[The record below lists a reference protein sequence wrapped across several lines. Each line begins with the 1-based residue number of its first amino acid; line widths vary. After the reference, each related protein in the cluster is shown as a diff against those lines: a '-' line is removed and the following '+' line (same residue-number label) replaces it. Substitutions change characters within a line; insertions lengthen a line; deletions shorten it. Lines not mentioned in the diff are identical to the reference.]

1 MLLLTLTLFTG
12 IILFV
17 AGILFLVRNQKL
29 TQKIQDFPRS
39 KILSIIFMS
48 TGCAWFLY
56 RHVFQLSEADFGD
69 YKLIISLVTL
79 FIFFSSFIFTSD
91 FLAVRGLSIV
101 ILLYAREVLD
111 AAFLQEPT
119 SRLVHVSVIYLFII
133 LALYFGA
140 WPYRMRDSLNYLFE
154 KPRRA
159 SVLGLSSVLTAV
171 SIFISAFFL

>member
-1 MLLLTLTLFTG
+1 
-12 IILFV
+12 
-17 AGILFLVRNQKL
+17 
-29 TQKIQDFPRS
+29 
-39 KILSIIFMS
+39 MS

-119 SRLVHVSVIYLFII
+119 SRLVHGSVIYLFII
-133 LALYFGA
+133 
-140 WPYRMRDSLNYLFE
+140 
-154 KPRRA
+154 
-159 SVLGLSSVLTAV
+159 
-171 SIFISAFFL
+171 